1 MNFYIGKNA
10 LSTLVNEIKDL
21 INTRATSNH
30 KHSTSDITSGS
41 LSIAR
46 GGTGGTSAMTARTNI
61 GALNLVISSTEPTGQ
76 NTGDIWFKE
85 V

>member
-41 LSIAR
+41 LSVAR
-46 GGTGGTSAMTARTNI
+46 GGTGGASVMEARENLGSINI
-61 GALNLVISSTEPTGQ
+61 VLSDTEPNDQ
-76 NTGDIWFKE
+76 NNGDFWFKE
-85 V
+85 I